1 MTSATS
7 KLELLSQYAC
17 AGGTQSFYAHPSDT
31 VGLPMRF
38 GVFLPPTAGPGNAVP
53 AILYLAGLT
62 CNEETFF
69 IKAGAQQ
76 FAAQH
81 GLALISADTSPRGA
95 NVAGEAT
102 DWDFGVGAGFYLN
115 AIREPWAKHWQ
126 MESYLTKELMPL
138 LGEHLPIDTSRLG
151 IMGHSMGGHGALT
164 LAYRH
169 PGMFKS
175 LSAFAPICAASLC
188 PWGDKAFTGYLGDDR
203 ALWAEHDACQLILH
217 RHRQGQDLL
226 YPQGMLVD
234 QGCEDKF
241 LEVQL
246 QTDKLVQACDISHQ
260 PLQVRMHPKYDHSY
274 YFVQSFMADHV
285 AFHAQNLRA
294 LGSAAG

>member
-1 MTSATS
+1 MPSATS

-17 AGGTQSFYAHPSDT
+17 AGGTQSFYAHPSET
-31 VGLPMRF
+31 IGLPMRF

-76 FAAQH
+76 FAVRH
-81 GLALISADTSPRGA
+81 GVALVSPDTSPRGA
-95 NVAGEAT
+95 NLPGEAT

-115 AIREPWAKHWQ
+115 AIREPWVKHWQ
-126 MESYLTKELMPL
+126 MESYLTHELTSL
-138 LGEHLPIDTSRLG
+138 LGENLPIDTSRLG

-169 PGMFKS
+169 PGLFKS
-175 LSAFAPICAASLC
+175 LSALAPICAPTMC
-188 PWGDKAFTGYLGDDR
+188 PWGEKAFTGYLGDDR
-203 ALWAEHDACQLILH
+203 DLWAEHDACQLILQRHH
-217 RHRQGQDLL
+217 RGEDVL
-226 YPQGMLVD
+226 YPQGILVD
-234 QGCEDKF
+234 QGCKDQF

-246 QTDKLVQACDISHQ
+246 HPEKLEQACDLSHQ
-260 PLQVRMHPKYDHSY
+260 PIQVRRHQNYDHGY
-274 YFVQSFMADHV
+274 YFVQSFISDHV
-285 AFHAQNLRA
+285 AFHAQTLRA
-294 LGSAAG
+294 

>member
-1 MTSATS
+1 MPSAHS
-7 KLELLSQYAC
+7 RLELLNQYAC
-17 AGGTQSFYAHPSDT
+17 AGGTQSFYAHPSET
-31 VGLPMRF
+31 IGLPMRF
-38 GVFLPPTAGPGNAVP
+38 GVFMPPTAGAGDAVP

-81 GLALISADTSPRGA
+81 GVALISPDTSPRGA
-95 NVAGEAT
+95 NFPGEAT

-115 AIREPWAKHWQ
+115 ATQEPWVKHWQ
-126 MESYLTKELMPL
+126 MENYLTQELTSL

-169 PGMFKS
+169 PGLFKS
-175 LSAFAPICAASLC
+175 LSALAPICAPTLC
-188 PWGDKAFTGYLGDDR
+188 PWGEKAFTGYLGHDR
-203 ALWAEHDACQLILH
+203 ALWAGHDACQLILQ
-217 RHRQGQDLL
+217 RHNRGEDVL
-226 YPQGMLVD
+226 YPQGILVD

-246 QTDKLVQACDISHQ
+246 HPEKLEQACDLGRQ
-260 PLQVRMHPKYDHSY
+260 PLEVRWHPKYDHSY
-274 YFVQSFMADHV
+274 YFIQSFIGDHV
-285 AFHAQNLRA
+285 AFHAQNLQT
-294 LGSAAG
+294 